1 MIQRLL
7 LLVVSSAIAIG
18 IAEYACRQL
27 IGERLAVA
35 TDERNLLY
43 RYDATLGWFP
53 DPNTEREFTGERTIH
68 VRHNSLGIRDV
79 EIPPKAPGRP
89 RIAFFGDSVVWGY
102 DAEASERFSDL
113 IRQGR
118 PGWDIANCGVS
129 GYGTD
134 QALLLMERMIPVLH
148 PDAVVLVFN
157 KSDRSDNM
165 LSENHGGYAK
175 PIFAIENGALE
186 LANVPVPLNAKSR
199 WSESALYRQ
208 SFLWRMLVQTAAAPK
223 IAVYED
229 PSERIV
235 DRMNDEAAAAGAR
248 LVIAL
253 AGPDEQM
260 LAHARERE
268 IPVVETEQALLAA
281 ATPDVPTRYTGHGA
295 HLTPA
300 GHKIVAS
307 LLEPVLEKAL
317 KTPALAE

>member
-1 MIQRLL
+1 MKQVL
-7 LLVVSSAIAIG
+7 LLVVSLAVAIG
-18 IAEYACRQL
+18 LGEYACRRL
-27 IGERLAVA
+27 IRERLAVA

-43 RYDATLGWFP
+43 RYDSTLGWFP
-53 DPNTEREFTGERTIH
+53 DPNTVREFTGERTIQ

-79 EIPPKAPGRP
+79 EVPPKAVGRP
-89 RIAFFGDSVVWGY
+89 RIAFFGDSIVWGY
-102 DAEASERFSDL
+102 DAEATERFSDV
-113 IRQGR
+113 IRRHR

-134 QALLLMERMIPVLH
+134 QALLLMERLIPVLH
-148 PDAVVLVFN
+148 PDIVVLVFN
-157 KSDRSDNM
+157 KWDRNDNI

-175 PIFAIENGALE
+175 PIFRIENGELE

-208 SFLWRMLVQTAAAPK
+208 SFLWRLLVQTAAAPK
-223 IAVYED
+223 IAVHED

-235 DRMNDEAAAAGAR
+235 DRMNDEAAASDAR
-248 LVIAL
+248 LVIVL

-260 LAHARERE
+260 LAHAQEKE

-281 ATPDVPTRYTGHGA
+281 ATADVPTRYIGHGA

-300 GHKIVAS
+300 GHEVIAS
-307 LLEPVLEKAL
+307 LL
-317 KTPALAE
+317 